1 MQNQKTSKAMKIG
14 IIFMKSRKSE
24 QKIKW
29 LAAEMIAAAQEAG
42 IHIVEAF
49 VDRTEDLDNEREQLD
64 PIMTRMENGEVKTVI
79 VKSIYDI
86 SRCKD
91 DIQTFLQWAAE
102 KDVEIISYLGDMPL
116 TDMTREVDMGAVFG
130 YGYGYQTKE
139 VRYTPQYKKKNIM
152 GWVEIENSN
161 EYGFNL
167 WLVQTD
173 GIYGDWY
180 ILRNKN
186 NGIYL
191 TSYEPMNKPPAKP
204 VVCLT
209 VMQ

>member
-49 VDRTEDLDNEREQLD
+49 VDRTEDFDFDREQLD
-64 PIMTRMENGEVKTVI
+64 PIMTRMENGEVQTVI
-79 VKSIYDI
+79 VKSVYDI

-116 TDMTREVDMGAVFG
+116 TDMTREEAD
-130 YGYGYQTKE
+130 
-139 VRYTPQYKKKNIM
+139 
-152 GWVEIENSN
+152 
-161 EYGFNL
+161 
-167 WLVQTD
+167 
-173 GIYGDWY
+173 
-180 ILRNKN
+180 NK
-186 NGIYL
+186 G
-191 TSYEPMNKPPAKP
+191 
-204 VVCLT
+204 CD
-209 VMQ
+209 

>member
-49 VDRTEDLDNEREQLD
+49 VDRTEDFDFDREQLD
-64 PIMTRMENGEVKTVI
+64 PIMTRMENGEVQTVI

-91 DIQTFLQWAAE
+91 DIQTFLQWAGE

-116 TDMTREVDMGAVFG
+116 TDMTRE
-130 YGYGYQTKE
+130 E
-139 VRYTPQYKKKNIM
+139 
-152 GWVEIENSN
+152 
-161 EYGFNL
+161 
-167 WLVQTD
+167 TD
-173 GIYGDWY
+173 
-180 ILRNKN
+180 NK
-186 NGIYL
+186 G
-191 TSYEPMNKPPAKP
+191 
-204 VVCLT
+204 CD
-209 VMQ
+209 

>member
-49 VDRTEDLDNEREQLD
+49 VDRTEDFDFDREQLD
-64 PIMTRMENGEVKTVI
+64 PIMKRMENGEVQTVI

-102 KDVEIISYLGDMPL
+102 KDVEIISYRGDMPL
-116 TDMTREVDMGAVFG
+116 TDMTREEAD
-130 YGYGYQTKE
+130 
-139 VRYTPQYKKKNIM
+139 
-152 GWVEIENSN
+152 
-161 EYGFNL
+161 
-167 WLVQTD
+167 
-173 GIYGDWY
+173 
-180 ILRNKN
+180 NK
-186 NGIYL
+186 G
-191 TSYEPMNKPPAKP
+191 
-204 VVCLT
+204 CD
-209 VMQ
+209 

>member
-42 IHIVEAF
+42 IHIVEVF
-49 VDRTEDLDNEREQLD
+49 VDRTEDFDFDREQLD
-64 PIMTRMENGEVKTVI
+64 PIMARMENGEVQTVI

-91 DIQTFLQWAAE
+91 DIRTFLQWAAE

-116 TDMTREVDMGAVFG
+116 TDMTREEA
-130 YGYGYQTKE
+130 
-139 VRYTPQYKKKNIM
+139 N
-152 GWVEIENSN
+152 
-161 EYGFNL
+161 
-167 WLVQTD
+167 
-173 GIYGDWY
+173 
-180 ILRNKN
+180 NK
-186 NGIYL
+186 G
-191 TSYEPMNKPPAKP
+191 
-204 VVCLT
+204 CD
-209 VMQ
+209 

>member
-49 VDRTEDLDNEREQLD
+49 VDRTEDFDFDREQLD
-64 PIMTRMENGEVKTVI
+64 PIMTRIENGEVQTVI

-116 TDMTREVDMGAVFG
+116 TDMTREEAD
-130 YGYGYQTKE
+130 
-139 VRYTPQYKKKNIM
+139 
-152 GWVEIENSN
+152 
-161 EYGFNL
+161 
-167 WLVQTD
+167 
-173 GIYGDWY
+173 
-180 ILRNKN
+180 NK
-186 NGIYL
+186 G
-191 TSYEPMNKPPAKP
+191 
-204 VVCLT
+204 CD
-209 VMQ
+209 

>member
-42 IHIVEAF
+42 IHIVEVF
-49 VDRTEDLDNEREQLD
+49 VDRTEDFDFDREQLD
-64 PIMTRMENGEVKTVI
+64 PIMTRMENGEVQTVI

-91 DIQTFLQWAAE
+91 DIQTFLQWAGE

-116 TDMTREVDMGAVFG
+116 TDMTREEAD
-130 YGYGYQTKE
+130 
-139 VRYTPQYKKKNIM
+139 
-152 GWVEIENSN
+152 
-161 EYGFNL
+161 
-167 WLVQTD
+167 
-173 GIYGDWY
+173 
-180 ILRNKN
+180 NK
-186 NGIYL
+186 G
-191 TSYEPMNKPPAKP
+191 
-204 VVCLT
+204 CD
-209 VMQ
+209 

>member
-49 VDRTEDLDNEREQLD
+49 VDRTEDFDFDREQLD
-64 PIMTRMENGEVKTVI
+64 PIMTRMENGEVQTVI

-102 KDVEIISYLGDMPL
+102 KDVEIISYLG
-116 TDMTREVDMGAVFG
+116 GHA
-130 YGYGYQTKE
+130 
-139 VRYTPQYKKKNIM
+139 
-152 GWVEIENSN
+152 
-161 EYGFNL
+161 
-167 WLVQTD
+167 
-173 GIYGDWY
+173 
-180 ILRNKN
+180 
-186 NGIYL
+186 
-191 TSYEPMNKPPAKP
+191 SYRHD
-204 VVCLT
+204 
-209 VMQ
+209 QRRS

>member
-42 IHIVEAF
+42 IHIVEVF
-49 VDRTEDLDNEREQLD
+49 VDRTEDFDFDREQLD
-64 PIMTRMENGEVKTVI
+64 PIMKRMENGEVQTVI

-116 TDMTREVDMGAVFG
+116 TDMTREEAD
-130 YGYGYQTKE
+130 
-139 VRYTPQYKKKNIM
+139 
-152 GWVEIENSN
+152 
-161 EYGFNL
+161 
-167 WLVQTD
+167 
-173 GIYGDWY
+173 
-180 ILRNKN
+180 NK
-186 NGIYL
+186 G
-191 TSYEPMNKPPAKP
+191 
-204 VVCLT
+204 CD
-209 VMQ
+209 

>member
-49 VDRTEDLDNEREQLD
+49 VDRTEDFDFDREQLD
-64 PIMTRMENGEVKTVI
+64 PIMTRMENGEVQTVI

-91 DIQTFLQWAAE
+91 DIQTFLQQ
-102 KDVEIISYLGDMPL
+102 DYLR
-116 TDMTREVDMGAVFG
+116 TTFEVMIAQAQKLGA
-130 YGYGYQTKE
+130 
-139 VRYTPQYKKKNIM
+139 
-152 GWVEIENSN
+152 
-161 EYGFNL
+161 
-167 WLVQTD
+167 
-173 GIYGDWY
+173 
-180 ILRNKN
+180 
-186 NGIYL
+186 
-191 TSYEPMNKPPAKP
+191 
-204 VVCLT
+204 
-209 VMQ
+209 

>member
-42 IHIVEAF
+42 IHIVEVF
-49 VDRTEDLDNEREQLD
+49 VDRTEDFDFDREQLD
-64 PIMTRMENGEVKTVI
+64 PIMTRMENGEVQTVI

-116 TDMTREVDMGAVFG
+116 TDMTREEAD
-130 YGYGYQTKE
+130 
-139 VRYTPQYKKKNIM
+139 
-152 GWVEIENSN
+152 
-161 EYGFNL
+161 
-167 WLVQTD
+167 
-173 GIYGDWY
+173 
-180 ILRNKN
+180 NK
-186 NGIYL
+186 G
-191 TSYEPMNKPPAKP
+191 
-204 VVCLT
+204 CD
-209 VMQ
+209 

>member
-42 IHIVEAF
+42 IHIVEVFA
-49 VDRTEDLDNEREQLD
+49 DRTEDFDFDRQQLD
-64 PIMTRMENGEVKTVI
+64 PIMTRMENGEVQTVI

-116 TDMTREVDMGAVFG
+116 TDMTREEAD
-130 YGYGYQTKE
+130 
-139 VRYTPQYKKKNIM
+139 
-152 GWVEIENSN
+152 
-161 EYGFNL
+161 
-167 WLVQTD
+167 
-173 GIYGDWY
+173 
-180 ILRNKN
+180 NK
-186 NGIYL
+186 G
-191 TSYEPMNKPPAKP
+191 
-204 VVCLT
+204 CD
-209 VMQ
+209 

>member
-49 VDRTEDLDNEREQLD
+49 VDRTEDFDFDREQLD
-64 PIMTRMENGEVKTVI
+64 PIMTRMENGEVQTVI

-102 KDVEIISYLGDMPL
+102 KDVEIISYRGDMPL
-116 TDMTREVDMGAVFG
+116 TDTTREEADN
-130 YGYGYQTKE
+130 KE
-139 VRYTPQYKKKNIM
+139 C
-152 GWVEIENSN
+152 
-161 EYGFNL
+161 
-167 WLVQTD
+167 D
-173 GIYGDWY
+173 
-180 ILRNKN
+180 
-186 NGIYL
+186 
-191 TSYEPMNKPPAKP
+191 
-204 VVCLT
+204 
-209 VMQ
+209 

>member
-29 LAAEMIAAAQEAG
+29 LAAEMMAAAQEAG
-42 IHIVEAF
+42 IHVVEAF
-49 VDRTEDLDNEREQLD
+49 VDRTEDFDFDREQLD
-64 PIMTRMENGEVKTVI
+64 PIMTRMENGEVQTVI

-116 TDMTREVDMGAVFG
+116 TDMTREEAD
-130 YGYGYQTKE
+130 
-139 VRYTPQYKKKNIM
+139 
-152 GWVEIENSN
+152 
-161 EYGFNL
+161 
-167 WLVQTD
+167 
-173 GIYGDWY
+173 
-180 ILRNKN
+180 NK
-186 NGIYL
+186 G
-191 TSYEPMNKPPAKP
+191 
-204 VVCLT
+204 CD
-209 VMQ
+209 

>member
-49 VDRTEDLDNEREQLD
+49 VDRTEDFDFDREQLD
-64 PIMTRMENGEVKTVI
+64 PIMTRMENGEVQTVI

-91 DIQTFLQWAAE
+91 DIRTFLQWAAE

-116 TDMTREVDMGAVFG
+116 TDMTREEAD
-130 YGYGYQTKE
+130 
-139 VRYTPQYKKKNIM
+139 
-152 GWVEIENSN
+152 
-161 EYGFNL
+161 
-167 WLVQTD
+167 
-173 GIYGDWY
+173 
-180 ILRNKN
+180 NK
-186 NGIYL
+186 G
-191 TSYEPMNKPPAKP
+191 
-204 VVCLT
+204 CD
-209 VMQ
+209 

>member
-49 VDRTEDLDNEREQLD
+49 VDRTEDFDFDREQLD
-64 PIMTRMENGEVKTVI
+64 PIMTRMENGEVQTVI

-91 DIQTFLQWAAE
+91 DIQTFLKWAAE

-116 TDMTREVDMGAVFG
+116 TDMTREEAD
-130 YGYGYQTKE
+130 
-139 VRYTPQYKKKNIM
+139 
-152 GWVEIENSN
+152 
-161 EYGFNL
+161 
-167 WLVQTD
+167 
-173 GIYGDWY
+173 
-180 ILRNKN
+180 NK
-186 NGIYL
+186 G
-191 TSYEPMNKPPAKP
+191 
-204 VVCLT
+204 CD
-209 VMQ
+209 

>member
-42 IHIVEAF
+42 IHIVEVFA
-49 VDRTEDLDNEREQLD
+49 DRTEDFDFDREQLD
-64 PIMTRMENGEVKTVI
+64 PIMTRMENGEVQTVI

-116 TDMTREVDMGAVFG
+116 TDMTREEADN
-130 YGYGYQTKE
+130 KE
-139 VRYTPQYKKKNIM
+139 C
-152 GWVEIENSN
+152 
-161 EYGFNL
+161 
-167 WLVQTD
+167 D
-173 GIYGDWY
+173 
-180 ILRNKN
+180 
-186 NGIYL
+186 
-191 TSYEPMNKPPAKP
+191 
-204 VVCLT
+204 
-209 VMQ
+209 

>member
-29 LAAEMIAAAQEAG
+29 LATEMIAAAQEAG

-49 VDRTEDLDNEREQLD
+49 VDRTEDFDFDREQLD
-64 PIMTRMENGEVKTVI
+64 PIMTRMENGEVQTVI

-116 TDMTREVDMGAVFG
+116 TDMTREEAD
-130 YGYGYQTKE
+130 
-139 VRYTPQYKKKNIM
+139 
-152 GWVEIENSN
+152 
-161 EYGFNL
+161 
-167 WLVQTD
+167 
-173 GIYGDWY
+173 
-180 ILRNKN
+180 NK
-186 NGIYL
+186 G
-191 TSYEPMNKPPAKP
+191 
-204 VVCLT
+204 CD
-209 VMQ
+209 

>member
-49 VDRTEDLDNEREQLD
+49 VDRTEDFDFDREQLD
-64 PIMTRMENGEVKTVI
+64 PIMTRMENGEVQTVI

-91 DIQTFLQWAAE
+91 DIRTFLQWAAE
-102 KDVEIISYLGDMPL
+102 KDVEIISYRGDMPL
-116 TDMTREVDMGAVFG
+116 TDMTREEAD
-130 YGYGYQTKE
+130 
-139 VRYTPQYKKKNIM
+139 
-152 GWVEIENSN
+152 
-161 EYGFNL
+161 
-167 WLVQTD
+167 
-173 GIYGDWY
+173 
-180 ILRNKN
+180 NK
-186 NGIYL
+186 G
-191 TSYEPMNKPPAKP
+191 
-204 VVCLT
+204 CD
-209 VMQ
+209 

>member
-29 LAAEMIAAAQEAG
+29 MAAEMIAAAQEAG
-42 IHIVEAF
+42 IHIVEVFA
-49 VDRTEDLDNEREQLD
+49 DSTEDFDFDREQLD
-64 PIMTRMENGEVKTVI
+64 PIMTRMENGEVQTVI

-116 TDMTREVDMGAVFG
+116 TDMTREEAD
-130 YGYGYQTKE
+130 
-139 VRYTPQYKKKNIM
+139 
-152 GWVEIENSN
+152 
-161 EYGFNL
+161 
-167 WLVQTD
+167 
-173 GIYGDWY
+173 
-180 ILRNKN
+180 NK
-186 NGIYL
+186 G
-191 TSYEPMNKPPAKP
+191 
-204 VVCLT
+204 CD
-209 VMQ
+209 

>member
-29 LAAEMIAAAQEAG
+29 MAAEMIAAAQEAG

-49 VDRTEDLDNEREQLD
+49 VDRTEDFDFDREQLD
-64 PIMTRMENGEVKTVI
+64 PIMTRMENGEVQTVI

-91 DIQTFLQWAAE
+91 DIQTFLQWAGE

-116 TDMTREVDMGAVFG
+116 TDMTGEEADN
-130 YGYGYQTKE
+130 KE
-139 VRYTPQYKKKNIM
+139 C
-152 GWVEIENSN
+152 
-161 EYGFNL
+161 
-167 WLVQTD
+167 D
-173 GIYGDWY
+173 
-180 ILRNKN
+180 
-186 NGIYL
+186 
-191 TSYEPMNKPPAKP
+191 
-204 VVCLT
+204 
-209 VMQ
+209 

>member
-49 VDRTEDLDNEREQLD
+49 VDRTEDFDFDREQLD
-64 PIMTRMENGEVKTVI
+64 PIMTRMENGEVQTVI

-86 SRCKD
+86 IRCKD

-102 KDVEIISYLGDMPL
+102 KDVEIISYRGDMPL
-116 TDMTREVDMGAVFG
+116 TDITREEADN
-130 YGYGYQTKE
+130 KE
-139 VRYTPQYKKKNIM
+139 C
-152 GWVEIENSN
+152 
-161 EYGFNL
+161 
-167 WLVQTD
+167 D
-173 GIYGDWY
+173 
-180 ILRNKN
+180 
-186 NGIYL
+186 
-191 TSYEPMNKPPAKP
+191 
-204 VVCLT
+204 
-209 VMQ
+209 